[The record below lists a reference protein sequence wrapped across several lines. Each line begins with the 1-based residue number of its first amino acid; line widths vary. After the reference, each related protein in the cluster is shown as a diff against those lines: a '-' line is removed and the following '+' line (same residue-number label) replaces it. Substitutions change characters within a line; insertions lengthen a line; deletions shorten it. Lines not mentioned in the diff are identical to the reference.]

1 MPNTSFH
8 LHLISDS
15 TGETVNTIIRACLV
29 QFEGIAVEE
38 HFWPMVRTHH
48 DLDIVLQEIEAEPG
62 MVVFTIINDDV
73 RTTLLEFCRAL
84 QLPCVSVL
92 DTVFTALAGF
102 LGAKASD
109 LPGRQ
114 HVMDAEYFHRIEAM
128 NYAMAHDDGQLA
140 VDLTEADV
148 ILVGISRT
156 SKTPSCIYLAN
167 RGIKAANIPIVT
179 GHDLPPELSDDCH
192 ALVVALTEDPVQLVQ
207 IRRNRLRM
215 LKADADTD
223 YTDLD
228 QVKIEIAAA
237 RRIITENQW
246 PIIDVTRRSIEETA
260 AAIIRLLA
268 ERGRAQAR

>member
-1 MPNTSFH
+1 MPDTSFH

-38 HFWPMVRTHH
+38 HFWPMVSTPH

-73 RTTLLEFCRAL
+73 RTTLLDFCRAL

-102 LGAKASD
+102 LDAKAGD

-148 ILVGISRT
+148 ILVGVSRT
-156 SKTPSCIYLAN
+156 SKTPTCIYLAN
-167 RGIKAANIPIVT
+167 RGIKAANIPIVP
-179 GHDLPPELSDDCH
+179 GHELPPELCDDDH
-192 ALVVALTEDPVQLVQ
+192 PFVVALTEDAVQLVQ

-215 LKADADTD
+215 MKVDADTD
-223 YTDLD
+223 YTDLE
-228 QVKIEIAAA
+228 QVKMEIAAA
-237 RRIITENQW
+237 RRVFNDNDW

-260 AAIIRLLA
+260 ADIMRLLA
-268 ERGRAQAR
+268 ERDRARAR